1 MGEFWFSM
9 SEFPGLMSEFPRLM
23 SEFGV
28 FMSEFKN
35 QSPSAIT
42 LLSFKFYKSQFFI
55 VMKKPAFYLLLTPLD
70 HVLDQ
75 VNIVQSFSER
85 IGPL

>member
-1 MGEFWFSM
+1 MGEFWFPM
-9 SEFPGLMSEFPRLM
+9 SEFSGLMSEFPRLM

-42 LLSFKFYKSQFFI
+42 LHSFKILKSRFFSYN
-55 VMKKPAFYLLLTPLD
+55 MKKNGFLFTL
-70 HVLDQ
+70 
-75 VNIVQSFSER
+75 NSS
-85 IGPL
+85 

>member
-1 MGEFWFSM
+1 MGEFWFPM
-9 SEFPGLMSEFPRLM
+9 SEFSGLMSEFGVFMSEFPRLM

-42 LLSFKFYKSQFFI
+42 LHSFTILKSRFFSYN
-55 VMKKPAFYLLLTPLD
+55 MKKNGFLFTL
-70 HVLDQ
+70 
-75 VNIVQSFSER
+75 NSS
-85 IGPL
+85 

>member
-1 MGEFWFSM
+1 MGEFWFPM
-9 SEFPGLMSEFPRLM
+9 SEFSGLMSEFPRLM

-42 LLSFKFYKSQFFI
+42 LHSFTILKSRFFSYN
-55 VMKKPAFYLLLTPLD
+55 MKKNGFLFTL
-70 HVLDQ
+70 
-75 VNIVQSFSER
+75 NSS
-85 IGPL
+85 